1 MKISFT
7 NFSCFPFLSTGM
19 AICMHRLSSCYIC
32 LIYHRSNRVWDSRLT
47 QVRPGYG
54 PGPEAAPTGQMSGF
68 GLSGNLPLDQSITGF
83 LTQLGHERVVFAAMH
98 GRDLLYS
105 AMLGLAGKP
114 VKRREFITL
123 APARQP
129 ARCRLSRS
137 PSAQREA
144 QMIVRLPIIGGL
156 AAILMLPTTL

>member
-1 MKISFT
+1 M
-7 NFSCFPFLSTGM
+7 
-19 AICMHRLSSCYIC
+19 
-32 LIYHRSNRVWDSRLT
+32 
-47 QVRPGYG
+47 
-54 PGPEAAPTGQMSGF
+54 
-68 GLSGNLPLDQSITGF
+68 

-105 AMLGLAGKP
+105 AMLGLGGKP

-123 APARQP
+123 APAQQP

-144 QMIVRLPIIGGL
+144 QMLVRLSIIGAV
-156 AAILMLPTTL
+156 AAILMIPTTLSAQDPGGVFNPGGAVNPGDAVNPPAIPR

>member
-1 MKISFT
+1 MSASF
-7 NFSCFPFLSTGM
+7 
-19 AICMHRLSSCYIC
+19 
-32 LIYHRSNRVWDSRLT
+32 
-47 QVRPGYG
+47 
-54 PGPEAAPTGQMSGF
+54 
-68 GLSGNLPLDQSITGF
+68 
-83 LTQLGHERVVFAAMH
+83 FAAMH

-123 APARQP
+123 APAQQP

-144 QMIVRLPIIGGL
+144 QMLVRLSIIGAF
-156 AAILMLPTTL
+156 AAILMLPTTLSAQINPGGAINPGGGLNPGGGINPGAINPGGDITPGGAIDPTPGARFPPGVGFTPGGGFSPGCGFTPSAGC